1 MNAFWNKNAK
11 EAEKKK
17 QLKELEEIED
27 RLTQLKAQQ
36 AVAQA
41 TQQAHQFNLA
51 NQSVTVPNTSGY
63 YACPPNPNSA
73 QKIFTTPGY
82 QWNYDPKWET
92 KISFPPTNH
101 LNNYKDREG
110 FKWLDKN
117 EEWAMVPADTGP
129 LTATEIQ
136 ALMQQ
141 QFVFGNTQPSTVTT
155 TGPKK
160 KPKIVFLHRHD
171 DDLMMGM
178 KTLNSR
184 YHGPTA
190 LICEDCDKPVPD
202 EYRMMY
208 ALQNSLS
215 DKG

>member
-1 MNAFWNKNAK
+1 MKLFDKKAK
-11 EAEKKK
+11 EAKKK
-17 QLKELEEIED
+17 KLKEIEKD
-27 RLTQLKAQQ
+27 YSNNLAKIQANMNALTQQQ
-36 AVAQA
+36 ALYQA
-41 TQQAHQFNLA
+41 Y
-51 NQSVTVPNTSGY
+51 NQTVTVPNTSGY
-63 YACPPNPNSA
+63 YGSPPNPNA
-73 QKIFTTPGY
+73 TQKIFTAPGY

-141 QFVFGNTQPSTVTT
+141 SFVFSATTPNTVTT